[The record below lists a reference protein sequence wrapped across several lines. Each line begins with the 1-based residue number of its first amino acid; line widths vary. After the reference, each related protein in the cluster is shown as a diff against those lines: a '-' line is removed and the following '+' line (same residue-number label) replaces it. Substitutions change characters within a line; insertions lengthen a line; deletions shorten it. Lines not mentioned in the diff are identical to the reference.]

1 MILGVRV
8 VNGRYPSS
16 SGFLGVGRPLRLCSL
31 APLLASLAGCAG
43 EPRQLP
49 PAEPPPRTLPNV
61 IISDAPLPP
70 HRGRVVLDTTDGPM
84 RVTAK
89 FDPSFTPPGGSTERG
104 VTGELCVTPC
114 VVELPVGKYRFF
126 FSPTANADSP
136 LGDSDDLVV
145 NEGVTIYRRA
155 PGLYRTPS
163 PVDQIPPA
171 ALFIAGVAAVSIG
184 ALAAGTKDNGSL
196 AGGLL
201 VGGSVAMI
209 GGGIWGYEK
218 SRATQRDGASTVWQL
233 GTPALNASPAPA
245 PAVPPVQ
252 PSSSLSH

>member
-1 MILGVRV
+1 
-8 VNGRYPSS
+8 
-16 SGFLGVGRPLRLCSL
+16 
-31 APLLASLAGCAG
+31 
-43 EPRQLP
+43 
-49 PAEPPPRTLPNV
+49 
-61 IISDAPLPP
+61 
-70 HRGRVVLDTTDGPM
+70 M

-114 VVELPVGKYRFF
+114 VVELPVGKYRLF
-126 FSPTANADSP
+126 FSPMANADSP

-145 NEGVTIYRRA
+145 NEGVTVYRRA

-171 ALFIAGVAAVSIG
+171 ALFVAGVAAVSVG
-184 ALAAGTKDNGSL
+184 AIAAGTKDNGSL

-201 VGGSVAMI
+201 VSGSVAMI

-233 GTPALNASPAPA
+233 GAPAANSSPAPQ
-245 PAVPPVQ
+245 PAALPSQ
-252 PSSSLSH
+252 PSSPSTPSH